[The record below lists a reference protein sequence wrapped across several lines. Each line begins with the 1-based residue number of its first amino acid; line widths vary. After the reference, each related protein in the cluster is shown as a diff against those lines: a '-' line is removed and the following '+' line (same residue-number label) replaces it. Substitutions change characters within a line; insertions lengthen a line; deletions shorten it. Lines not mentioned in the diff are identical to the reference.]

1 MADIRKLRSDKCVCG
16 IGRKLKRDKINR
28 GIMYRNHK
36 QENLGFF
43 LLQFYSKKFFERIAF
58 EKAK

>member
-28 GIMYRNHK
+28 GIMYRNH
-36 QENLGFF
+36 
-43 LLQFYSKKFFERIAF
+43 I
-58 EKAK
+58 